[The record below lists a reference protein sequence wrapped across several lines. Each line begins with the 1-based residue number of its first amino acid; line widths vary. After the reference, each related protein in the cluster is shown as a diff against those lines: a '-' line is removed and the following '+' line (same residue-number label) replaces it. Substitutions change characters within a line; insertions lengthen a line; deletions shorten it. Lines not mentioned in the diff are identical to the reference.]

1 MLDKLKAQLKAAKAE
16 LKARARQLNATYRAY
31 NRCVNL
37 IAKLETQIEKKHLA
51 KSK

>member
-31 NRCVNL
+31 DRCVHL
-37 IAKLETQIEKKHLA
+37 IIKLETRIEKHLA

>member
-1 MLDKLKAQLKAAKAE
+1 MLDKLKAQLKAAKAV

-31 NRCVNL
+31 DRCVNL
-37 IAKLETQIEKKHLA
+37 IAKLGTRIEKHLA

>member
-1 MLDKLKAQLKAAKAE
+1 MLDKMKAQLKAAKAE

-37 IAKLETQIEKKHLA
+37 IAKLETQIEKHLA

>member
-31 NRCVNL
+31 DRCVNL
-37 IAKLETQIEKKHLA
+37 ITKLETRIEKHLA
-51 KSK
+51 RSK